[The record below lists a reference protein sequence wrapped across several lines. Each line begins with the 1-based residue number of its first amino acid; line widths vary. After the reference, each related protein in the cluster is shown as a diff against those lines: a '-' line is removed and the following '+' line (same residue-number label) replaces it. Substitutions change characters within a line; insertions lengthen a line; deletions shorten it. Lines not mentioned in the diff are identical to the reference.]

1 MGCYGIGINRIVA
14 SAIETLYDKDGIV
27 WPISIAPEQVII
39 VPAGNGEDITS
50 ATERIY
56 KELTDSGIEVLLD
69 DRDARGGVKFKDA
82 ALIGLPI
89 RITIG
94 AKSIA
99 ENCAEIKLRRA

>member
-1 MGCYGIGINRIVA
+1 MGCYGIGRNRSVA

-27 WPISIAPEQVII
+27 WPISIAPYEVII
-39 VPAGNGEDITS
+39 VPAGNGEEIIKAAEKLYD
-50 ATERIY
+50 
-56 KELTDSGIEVLLD
+56 ELIAAGVEVLLD

-82 ALIGLPI
+82 DLIGIPI

-99 ENCAEIKLRRA
+99 ENNAE